1 MRDYLTGL
9 PTAARWVLV
18 AAAGLFVAINIMIL
32 SSISDGYRAE
42 RDIVERIRPRMARLL
57 GYIAREPELATAASA
72 AQDALASWAYLAD
85 GEGNQVGAQL
95 QQTLRGFAEDA
106 GLTVS
111 GSQLVQTPQAT
122 EYEGFDVMSVELSMF
137 GNPEALDE
145 FLSAVYA
152 HKPTLVVS
160 EMTVNKQRQRRRS
173 RDDIADDDT
182 VVIRARVQALR
193 VSEQ

>member
-72 AQDALASWAYLAD
+72 AQDALANWAYLAD